1 MPAISGFLHF
11 GTGSMKRSFERFLS
25 NRRGAFAMQFALMVV
40 PLFVCTGLAIDG
52 GRAFLARFELGS
64 ALDAAALAAG
74 STVGDQAA
82 LENVARQYVD
92 KNYRQAAAGSVNLKL
107 TPGEDVLTLDGNV
120 QMETFFMPI
129 VGINTVKIAAQSEV
143 RRGGTDLEVSL
154 VLDTTGS
161 MKGSRIDDLKDAAA
175 DLVNTVVG
183 DVQTPHYSR
192 LALVTYGDNVYV
204 GPTYSAAVR
213 GGVTAGH
220 AITNATWKNGAAASI
235 SAATWKDTTATKAIT
250 GITQASP
257 GVVRSVGHGLKTGD
271 SIGIQ
276 GVKGMT
282 QINDKAYQ
290 VVKIDD
296 DRFSLED
303 LSGADIRTSRGYSTY
318 TSGGTWWKCASA
330 NCEISV
336 TASTTFHTGDAVI
349 IQNVG
354 GVERSGK
361 SMINL
366 TTPWIVTA
374 ASNGSSSFTL
384 TGTIGPTYSDYTS
397 GGAAQKCFTSTCEVK
412 ITSANHG
419 FAANDNITI
428 DGLNGMVGAT
438 DSKNKINFPTPN
450 TWQVKAPTT
459 DDFFLSGS
467 TGPAYTDWSAGGTA
481 WCTNYGCKYY
491 RYTAKSG
498 STVTREV
505 SDCVTERTG
514 DDAYTDAAPSTSP
527 VGLNYP
533 STSGSTLAGCRS
545 SGAFIPLTDSKTT
558 LTDKIA
564 TLDTDDSTAGQI
576 GLAWGWYMLSPNFS
590 YLWPDDKNKP
600 KAYGSENLAKVM
612 VMMTDGEFNTANC
625 NGVNSKDYGAA
636 TSGDRINCNATNGNP
651 WTQADNLCANA
662 KKRGVTIYTVGFGTD
677 LDGTDADH
685 LRKCATDAGHA
696 YLAASG
702 DDLKKVF
709 AQIAKSIALLRLSK

>member
-11 GTGSMKRSFERFLS
+11 GTGSMKRSFGRFLS

-213 GGVTAGH
+213 GDVTAGH
-220 AITNATWKNGAAASI
+220 AITNATWKNGVATI
-235 SAATWKDTTATKAIT
+235 TAATWKDTTKTGAIS
-250 GITQASP
+250 GITKDKP
-257 GVVRSVGHGLKTGD
+257 GVVTTATKHGLSNGD
-271 SIGIQ
+271 MIGIQ
-276 GVKGMT
+276 GVGGMT
-282 QINDKAYQ
+282 AVNDKIYKVADVTDYTFKLQ
-290 VVKIDD
+290 DSDGNNVKT
-296 DRFSLED
+296 SNYGTYK
-303 LSGADIRTSRGYSTY
+303 SSKGA
-318 TSGGTWWKCASA
+318 GTWWKCLNPA
-330 NCEISV
+330 CEVRV
-336 TASTTFHTGDAVI
+336 TASNAFSENDYVI
-349 IQNVG
+349 VA
-354 GVERSGK
+354 GVKG
-361 SMINL
+361 MTDINSS
-366 TTPWIVTA
+366 TPWQITSVNSPTSGA
-374 ASNGSSSFTL
+374 FYLKGS
-384 TGTIGPTYSDYTS
+384 TGPAYSDYTS
-397 GGAAQKCFTSTCEVK
+397 SGTATRCFTSTCEVK

-459 DDFFLSGS
+459 DDFLLSGS

-514 DDAYTDAAPSTSP
+514 DDAYTDAVPSTSP